1 MERAGRL
8 LGKFKLPVNAVTPE
22 DRARAAWAAA
32 VGPKIATKTRVFGL
46 VRNTLVIEVEDIVW
60 QRQLATLRGQ
70 ILGNLRVA
78 LGPGEVTSI
87 DLRPMIP
94 RRGAQSETEP
104 RRASEPETELRF
116 GPRRSASLNGTG
128 TEGIRDPVLGIVYR
142 NARKKAAG

>member
-22 DRARAAWAAA
+22 ERARAAWAAA
-32 VGPKIATKTRVFGL
+32 VGPKIAAKTRVFGL
-46 VRNTLVIEVEDIVW
+46 VRNSLVIEVEDIVW

-87 DLRPMIP
+87 DLRPMVP
-94 RRGAQSETEP
+94 RRGPQSETELRRAAEELTPRLGP
-104 RRASEPETELRF
+104 RRAANLD
-116 GPRRSASLNGTG
+116 ASGI
-128 TEGIRDPVLGIVYR
+128 EGIRDPVLGIVYR